1 MQSTKRH
8 LFGLYK
14 NSSGFSFLESNL
26 AISLLCYFAANHLPS
41 AISLAVLG
49 VVPAGILILYPPS
62 CSGKTRRDLGTGTSS
77 LFEVAVVIGAATLRR
92 GAVLALVV
100 ELGSS
105 LEINLLVTLMDLS
118 LDLFICNFFR
128 LCVLPENTKL

>member
-1 MQSTKRH
+1 M
-8 LFGLYK
+8 
-14 NSSGFSFLESNL
+14 
-26 AISLLCYFAANHLPS
+26 
-41 AISLAVLG
+41 
-49 VVPAGILILYPPS
+49 PAGILILYPPS
-62 CSGKTRRDLGTGTSS
+62 CSGKTRRDLGTGTSN